1 MKAVTLGRAAIA
13 AVGTAVIAVTALVG
27 GVFAP
32 GYTQSFDGQPL
43 APQNFASHPAYA
55 DFDVQTH
62 HNAVDRVAPMNA
74 QHGQDCSGPPA
85 SHAVSQFAQTVFVC
99 RDHIM
104 TAINGSDPSGPAGG
118 ATYAAI
124 YLTPNRML
132 DFGGPLGGS
141 VQFEISTSRL
151 STRDW
156 WDLTVSPFQDSQALP
171 LLSLSQLPP
180 GIEGVDLQKANKNS
194 VVVTTDNGEMSPNTF
209 VTRGGAVQDLGRTGV
224 GVDASIAAGTNQAAV
239 RQPFKLTLTPTHIR
253 FERLVASP
261 ATGPAIVYIDRDI
274 PALSWTQGV
283 VQLGHHS
290 YNPTK
295 DGGSPNTWHW
305 DQLAITPAVPF
316 TIIHFPTRATSGGT
330 VTASA
335 PAPANAYLRFAAV
348 CKPTVNGTTP
358 AKMTDSGHPEHFSS
372 YLMPITQGTQSFAV
386 SFSADGFM
394 NQGCS
399 MQDYSIFSLTTGGV
413 PSTPTPPTTSA
424 PSSSPSTPPAA
435 TPSPSPSTTPS
446 PTPSTST
453 PSPAPSPS
461 PNPSP
466 SPTPITS
473 CRVWVEI
480 NGVPQWVTRPVAFC
494 Q

>member
-85 SHAVSQFAQTVFVC
+85 SHPVSQFAQTVFVC

-132 DFGGPLGGS
+132 DFAGGGS

-372 YLMPITQGTQSFAV
+372 YLMPIAQGTQSFAV
-386 SFSADGFM
+386 SFSADGVM

-399 MQDYSIFSLTTGGV
+399 MQDYSIFSLTTGATTTP
-413 PSTPTPPTTSA
+413 PSTTPTPSPTQ
-424 PSSSPSTPPAA
+424 SPTIR
-435 TPSPSPSTTPS
+435 PS
-446 PTPSTST
+446 PTPSPTASAT
-453 PSPAPSPS
+453 GTPAPSPS
-461 PNPSP
+461 PSSSPSPSQTPSP
-466 SPTPITS
+466 SPAAV
-473 CRVWVEI
+473 CEAMVRVG
-480 NGVPQWVTRPVAFC
+480 GVVGWAPQPSAFC
-494 Q
+494 AGVHP